1 MVINN
6 ANGADGDLT
15 FSFDSYTFVVSLF
28 PDSEEE
34 WKRVSGKVRLH
45 RESRGLSVYILVPL

>member
-6 ANGADGDLT
+6 ANRADGDLT
-15 FSFDSYTFVVSLF
+15 FSFDSYTFIALLF

-34 WKRVSGKVRLH
+34 WKGVSGKVRLY
-45 RESRGLSVYILVPL
+45 RESKSLFIYISVPL